1 MSENKQKLYELVS
14 ANEDELQIIKK
25 IWAGC
30 DCWGA
35 DCITEH
41 EIKVLPGTDIFYV
54 YTKDGEVVVVGVSPE
69 SWNRCGLEV
78 PIWRQESKPI
88 LSLRDIL
95 EISTSP

>member
-1 MSENKQKLYELVS
+1 MSKNNELVP

-25 IWAGC
+25 IWADC

-54 YTKDGEVVVVGVSPE
+54 YTKGGEVVVVGVSPE
-69 SWNRCGLEV
+69 SWKHCGLEV
-78 PIWRQESKPI
+78 PIWRQEDV
-88 LSLRDIL
+88 R
-95 EISTSP
+95 E